1 MRVLDLT
8 ETASVFQRAKVRF
21 DELFHA
27 ARVEPHDGEGAKKAD
42 GIHRYGQDRPLPVG
56 VRLAGVT
63 NTGTQLQGYEAP
75 SSTQRTTEIAH
86 LVIRLSDGVPARTC
100 ASSLRETTR

>member
-1 MRVLDLT
+1 
-8 ETASVFQRAKVRF
+8 
-21 DELFHA
+21 
-27 ARVEPHDGEGAKKAD
+27 
-42 GIHRYGQDRPLPVG
+42 
-56 VRLAGVT
+56 
-63 NTGTQLQGYEAP
+63 LQGYEAP